1 MIMQRDHRPYY
12 IKKAF
17 LKARSL
23 YVKHFLA
30 PQFHSLGTGF
40 TIMEPWN
47 VEVFGGPVSLGE
59 YANIIATSECKV
71 RFTIWS
77 RSEEEGRIQVGNY
90 CLVCPGV
97 RISSATEIVIQDNCM
112 LANSVYIT
120 DSDWHD
126 AYNRVSPIG
135 KSNPVRIEQ
144 NVWVGDGAIVCKGVT
159 IGENSIIG
167 ARSVV
172 VDSIPAN
179 TVAAGN
185 PAKVVKHL
193 DPNEKMTTRAHWFAN
208 PERLNQEIDQLDKE
222 NLIDNTLLDW
232 VRSMVFPRKGD

>member
-1 MIMQRDHRPYY
+1 MKRDHRPYY

-17 LKARSL
+17 LKFREFHA
-23 YVKHFLA
+23 KHFLS
-30 PQFHSLGTGF
+30 PQFQSVGEGF
-40 TIMEPWN
+40 TIMDPWN
-47 VEVFGGPVSLGE
+47 VEVFGGPVLLGKF
-59 YANIIATSECKV
+59 ANVIATSENKV

-77 RSEEEGRIQVGNY
+77 RSEEEGRIEVGNY
-90 CLVCPGV
+90 CLICPGV

-112 LANSVYIT
+112 LANGVYVT

-126 AYNRVSPIG
+126 TYNRVAPIG
-135 KSNPVRIEQ
+135 KTDPVLIEQ

-179 TVAAGN
+179 SIAAGN
-185 PAKVVKHL
+185 PAKVVKEL
-193 DPNEKMTTRAHWFAN
+193 DPNEEMTTRASWFAD
-208 PERLNQEIDQLDKE
+208 PEQLNQEIDDLDRK
-222 NLIDNTLLDW
+222 NLKNNTLRDW
-232 VRSMVFPRKGD
+232 LRSMTIPKEGD